1 MSGIA
6 GAGTRIAIV
15 GTGANGAGIGADL
28 INAGLDVT
36 FIEQWPAHVDA
47 MRERGI
53 RVNLPDGRSTV
64 TPVTVFNLCEVATL
78 RQPFDVVL
86 VLVKAYDT
94 RWACELIRPLLKPSG
109 IAVGLQ
115 NGMTL
120 DDMADVLGPERTL
133 GAVIE
138 ISSNMFEPGVVNR
151 QSPRDRSWFAIGSF
165 SPATHG
171 REQDIADILGHA
183 GTVEISDDIRSSK
196 WMKLVVNAA
205 ELAPSAVLGLPL
217 GAAARIPGMLEI
229 MVEAGNEAMR
239 TAIAL
244 GNRARPIFGLD
255 DVDVTEPEKFS
266 VRLLDRV
273 LTHYTLDDTKT
284 TILQDWIK
292 GRRGEAEEIN
302 GLVVREQERLGGSAP
317 VNALVVGLARRIEAG
332 TLTADPVNAELL
344 LAAHLVWKA

>member
-1 MSGIA
+1 MSGVS
-6 GAGTRIAIV
+6 GAETRIAIV

-28 INAGLDVT
+28 ITAGLDVT

-47 MRERGI
+47 MRERGV
-53 RVNLPDGRSTV
+53 RVNLPSGESTV

-78 RQPFDVVL
+78 REPFDVVL

-94 RWACELIRPLLKPSG
+94 RWACELIKPLLKPTG
-109 IAVGLQ
+109 LAVGLQ

-120 DDMADVLGPERTL
+120 DDMADVLGADRTL

-138 ISSNMFEPGVVNR
+138 ISANMYEPGIVNR

-165 SPATHG
+165 SDATHG
-171 REQDIADILGHA
+171 REQEVADILGNA

-205 ELAPSAVLGLPL
+205 ELAPSAVLNLPL
-217 GAAARIPGMLEI
+217 GDAARIPGMREF

-239 TAIAL
+239 AAIAL
-244 GNRARPIFGLD
+244 GNHARPIFGLD

-284 TILQDWIK
+284 TILQDWLK
-292 GRRGEAEEIN
+292 GRRGETEEIN
-302 GLVVREQERLGGSAP
+302 GLVVTEQKRLGGSAP
-317 VNALVVGLARRIEAG
+317 VNSLVLELARRIEGG
-332 TLTADPVNAELL
+332 TLNADPSNAELL
-344 LAAHLVWKA
+344 LTANLV